1 MSPVAA
7 LAASEAEVLEP
18 PALTEVVEEE
28 LEDPQ
33 PAINTPAAIGMSRNG
48 VRLRRFLIMW
58 AILGPV
64 P

>member
-7 LAASEAEVLEP
+7 LAASDAEALEP
-18 PALTEVVEEE
+18 PALTEVVDE

-33 PAINTPAAIGMSRNG
+33 PATSAPAAIGMSRNG
-48 VRLRRFLIMW
+48 VRLRQFLIMR